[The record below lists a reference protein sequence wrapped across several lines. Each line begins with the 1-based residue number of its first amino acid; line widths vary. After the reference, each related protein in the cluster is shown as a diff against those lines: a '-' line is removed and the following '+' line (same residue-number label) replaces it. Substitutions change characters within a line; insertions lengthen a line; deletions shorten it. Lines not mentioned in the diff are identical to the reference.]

1 MLLLAGRWILIGILI
16 SSATTFGHMR
26 NRCFY
31 LRCALLTGV
40 LLALSWPA
48 VGRFTPLIFV
58 AWVPLLWAE
67 ERYARS
73 SRSERPR
80 NFMPYVMLA
89 LLVWNLATTWWL
101 FCVSES
107 FGTRLF
113 TLIGP
118 NVGNV
123 LVMSVPWL
131 LFRIARRGLGGARA
145 RWALLVFWVAF
156 ERFHMHWDLSWPWL
170 TLGNV
175 FAEHTAWVQWY
186 ELTGHLGGTI
196 WIWAANILVLDVALK
211 VPLKRGRAMTASS
224 LWAFLVIALP
234 LTASLYRYATFK
246 EEGGTVGVVLVQP
259 DIDPYTEKFGA
270 VDPLTQLDHML
281 AQAAPLIDSSTAL
294 VVMPETALQEPATI
308 QYENGRMVF
317 HGLWEN
323 DMSNSIS
330 LQRIRSFL
338 HKYPGTSLISGMSA
352 TRLYPRG
359 ASFPLSARILDG
371 MDRAFDAYNAALMVR
386 ADGSYESYN
395 KSKLVPGVELMPFQ
409 EVLGPLSSLALDLG
423 GTTGSLGTQEERS
436 VIWSTDKRVGV
447 APTICYESIYGDHVA
462 AHVRNGANLIV
473 VMTNDGWWGDTPG
486 YKQHL
491 VYGKL
496 RAVETR
502 RDVARCANTGI
513 SCTIDQR
520 GDMHHETGWW
530 VKATVRAL
538 VRTRTDLTFYARH
551 GDYIGKGSYGVS
563 ALALLL
569 AGGMMV
575 RRRKS

>member
-1 MLLLAGRWILIGILI
+1 
-16 SSATTFGHMR
+16 MR
-26 NRCFY
+26 HRPFY

-40 LLALSWPA
+40 LLALAWPA
-48 VGRFTPLIFV
+48 VGHLTPLIFV

-73 SRSERPR
+73 PKGERPR

-101 FCVSES
+101 FCVSEPT
-107 FGTRLF
+107 GTRLF

-118 NVGNV
+118 NVGNM
-123 LVMSVPWL
+123 LLMSVPWL
-131 LFRIARRGLGGARA
+131 LFRVARRGLGGPGA

-175 FAEHTAWVQWY
+175 FAAHTTGVQWY
-186 ELTGHLGGTI
+186 EITGQLGGTI
-196 WIWAANILVLDVALK
+196 WGWAANILVLEVALK
-211 VPLKRGRAMTASS
+211 GAGKGRRLISGPAMR
-224 LWAFLVIALP
+224 AFLVIAVP
-234 LTASLYRYATFK
+234 LVFSLLRYATFK
-246 EEGGTVGVVLVQP
+246 EQGVPVGVVLVQP

-270 VDPLTQLDHML
+270 VDPLAQLERML
-281 AQAAPLIDSSTAL
+281 AQAAPLVDSTTAL
-294 VVMPETALQEPATI
+294 VVMPETALQEPPI
-308 QYENGRMVF
+308 LENVNGRLVF

-323 DMSNSIS
+323 DMGNSIS
-330 LQRIRSFL
+330 LQRIRDFL
-338 HKYPGTSLISGMSA
+338 QDHPGTSLISGMA
-352 TRLYPRG
+352 AARLYPSG
-359 ASFPLSARILDG
+359 APHPFSARLLEG
-371 MDRAFDAYNAALMVR
+371 MDRAYDAYNAALMVR
-386 ADGSYESYN
+386 SDGSFEVYN
-395 KSKLVPGVELMPFQ
+395 KSKLVPGVELMPFE
-409 EVLGPLSSLALDLG
+409 EVLGPLSDLALDLG

-462 AHVRNGANLIV
+462 AHVHNGANLIV

-491 VYGKL
+491 LYGKL

-513 SCTIDQR
+513 SCIIDQR
-520 GDMHHETGWW
+520 GDMHHETAWW
-530 VKATVRAL
+530 VKATVRAS
-538 VRTRTDLTFYARH
+538 VHTRSDLTFYVKH
-551 GDYIGKGSYGVS
+551 GDYIGKGAYGVS
-563 ALALLL
+563 VLLLVL
-569 AGGMMV
+569 AGGMMLRG
-575 RRRKS
+575 RRES